1 MPRDGGLS
9 GPMSGEKTTEELAR
23 EFEDVVVRRLE
34 EVEESNR
41 RLRTINGVM
50 LGGLVLLAAAF
61 AWFYTQV
68 AGGAPAWASERV
80 SAQEFVLTAAD
91 GSRRGVWR
99 AGNDGTT
106 RFVLSDGSG
115 AARLRLS
122 VLEDAGAPGISLLDG
137 DGSPRIVLGHLPDQT
152 STLVFADSD
161 GTTRTVIGISAN
173 RTANVVFAD
182 REGVTRAGLGVDAWG
197 EPGLSLA
204 DGPGGMNSAEDLFPE
219 SPADTPAESEEDT
232 APAGATSRR

>member
-1 MPRDGGLS
+1 MPRDEGLS
-9 GPMSGEKTTEELAR
+9 GPRNGKKTTEELAR
-23 EFEDVVVRRLE
+23 EFEDVVVHRLE
-34 EVEESNR
+34 EVERSNQ
-41 RLRTINGVM
+41 RLRTANGVM
-50 LGGLVLLAAAF
+50 IAGLVILAAAF

-68 AGGAPAWASERV
+68 AGGAPAWAAESV

-99 AGNDGTT
+99 TGNDGAT

-122 VLEDAGAPGISLLDG
+122 VLEEAGAPGISLLDG
-137 DGSPRIVLGHLPDQT
+137 DGSPRIAMGHLPDQT

-182 REGVTRAGLGVDAWG
+182 RSGVTRAGLGVDEWG

-204 DGPGGMNSAEDLFPE
+204 DGPGGMNTADELFPD
-219 SPADTPAESEEDT
+219 SPADAPAESEEDT